1 MVRLSNEAQGGRVS
15 PGHPA
20 NTAVSRRLRARLAAL
35 DDEIAERQAERE
47 AVARAL
53 APFDAAEW
61 EAAFPPWPPDP
72 SRPMPEARHGLP
84 LQP

>member
-1 MVRLSNEAQGGRVS
+1 MTPADVGR
-15 PGHPA
+15 A
-20 NTAVSRRLRARLAAL
+20 RRLRARLAAL

-61 EAAFPPWPPDP
+61 AAAFPPWPPDH

-84 LQP
+84 LRPGA